1 MEFGKKHVLI
11 WGSVFLLL
19 VALVLAIRQLY
30 IMFAV
35 LALLAPVSFFLARGT
50 LNALTVRR
58 EAPGLMKQG
67 EQRPVRLIITNEGVQ
82 RRYFFTVGDLV
93 PDGLEVVDEGGG
105 RVLVTSLGADEQFT
119 MEYVLHARRRGVY
132 QIGPAVVEHAD
143 LVGLFNFRRYLGAA
157 DEIVVHPTPERIPDV
172 WTRVA
177 ALRAPQ
183 MPRRRFRGEGT
194 ELYGT
199 RPFTPGDDLRRIDW
213 KSTARRSQLIVR
225 EYERAEATDA
235 TIILDLQRR
244 VHHGEGDDA
253 TVERAVKLAASIA
266 DQMLQRGSAVGLV
279 AAGAQDLSVAPSA
292 DPRQSVR
299 LLDALAR
306 VQPDGME
313 ELAAVVAAHRAW
325 IPAGG
330 MAMVISPRLTEDAL
344 AVAMELSERGHQ
356 VGWMVIEYVESV
368 GGRRDEMDP
377 QQLAARLADRGIAA
391 WLVAAGR
398 ELGAG
403 IRRARR
409 AS

>member
-19 VALVLAIRQLY
+19 VGLVLAIRQLY

-35 LALLAPVSFFLARGT
+35 LALLAPVSYFLARGT
-50 LNALTVRR
+50 LGALTVRR
-58 EAPGLMKQG
+58 EAPGLMKEG
-67 EQRPVRLIITNEGVQ
+67 EQRHVRLIVTNEGVQ
-82 RRYFFTVGDLV
+82 RRYFFTVGDEL
-93 PDGLEVVDEGGG
+93 PDGLEAVDEGGG
-105 RVLVTSLGADEQFT
+105 RALVTSLGAEEQFVI
-119 MEYVLHARRRGVY
+119 EYILRARRRGVY
-132 QIGPAVVEHAD
+132 AIGPAVIEHAD
-143 LVGLFNFRRYLGAA
+143 LVGLFSFRRRVGDA
-157 DEIVVHPTPERIPDV
+157 DEVVVHPTPERIPDV

-183 MPRRRFRGEGT
+183 APRRRFRGEGT

-199 RPFTPGDDLRRIDW
+199 RPFTPGDDLRRVDW
-213 KSTARRSQLIVR
+213 KSTARRGQLIVR

-244 VHHGEGDDA
+244 AHRGEGDDA

-292 DPRQSVR
+292 DPRQQVR
-299 LLDALAR
+299 ILDALAR
-306 VQPDGME
+306 VQPDSPDD
-313 ELAAVVAAHRAW
+313 LADVVAAHHAW

-330 MAMVISPRLTEDAL
+330 MAMVISPRLTADAL
-344 AVAMELSERGHQ
+344 AVAAGLVERGHQ
-356 VGWMVIEYVESV
+356 VGWMVIEHT
-368 GGRRDEMDP
+368 GLAGPARDEMDP
-377 QQLAARLADRGIAA
+377 QQMAARLADRGVAA
-391 WLVAAGR
+391 WVVAAGK
-398 ELGAG
+398 ELGASM
-403 IRRARR
+403 RRARR